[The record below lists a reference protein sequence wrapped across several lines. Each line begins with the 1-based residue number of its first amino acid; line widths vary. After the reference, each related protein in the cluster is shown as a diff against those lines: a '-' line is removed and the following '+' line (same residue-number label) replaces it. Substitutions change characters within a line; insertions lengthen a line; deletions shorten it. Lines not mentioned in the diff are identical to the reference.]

1 MKYVSLHHH
10 STFSFLDGYALPET
24 HVRRAAE
31 LEMAALA
38 LTEHGNISSHVQLER
53 AANAEGIKPIF
64 GCELYT
70 GPIESDRRRQRKN
83 HLTVLAQTEQ
93 GYKNLLRL
101 VSRGWAEGFYY
112 EPTVSGALLAEHSEG
127 LVVLSGCQGSLLATS
142 LVGGKNVAPEDASYE
157 RCKKVARRFHSSLG
171 DSFYLEVQAF
181 PELAAAC
188 EINQA
193 YERLSKELNIPLVAT
208 GDVHYTRPN
217 ENEMQQILHNVRGGN
232 KQTLEDQ
239 ARNWGY
245 DVPLS
250 PPASDKV
257 MYRRLRATGMSHK
270 AAQQAIANS
279 AEIAERCTVVLPKME
294 QLRYPGEE
302 PGPVLWR
309 KWIND
314 GWYYRGINRKPNIQE
329 YRARLRYEMEII
341 EGKDFIDYFL
351 VVSDLV
357 KFAKDKGIPVGP
369 ARGSAAA
376 SLVCYLL
383 RITEVDPLLFPNLVF
398 ERFIDTT
405 REDLPD
411 VDLDFDDDRR
421 GEIWDYAAS
430 KYGRES
436 VGSIGTFTKYKSKNS
451 LDDVARVYRIPAYE
465 IDTVK
470 ELLIERTSGDLRA
483 SATIEDTV
491 ENFEAAKAVFEKYP
505 ELRKAMDIEGNYRGM
520 GIHAAGLVISSGKL
534 NDACAVY
541 TRESNGEKVEVI
553 SADKYDSEY
562 LNILKIDALGLSTM
576 GFLRLALEMI
586 GMTLEELY
594 ALPLDDPETIRGFQ
608 ENDVIS
614 IFQFD
619 GRAMRTINGA
629 LRPDNFDE
637 IADVCALARPGPLH
651 NGASAEYIDV
661 KQGKKEPK
669 RFHPLLDDITKNTNY
684 QIVYQEQILR
694 IVMEIGGFDWT
705 HAAYIRKIISKKL
718 GEQEFNRQWERFWA
732 GAQQRG
738 VDEESARSI
747 WNSCI
752 TAGSYAFNNAHTVS
766 YGMIA
771 YWCMWI
777 KRHHPQ
783 AFYVAALTKFGE
795 KRKNMM
801 SRSRSSERGEKK
813 SLEILQDAVK
823 HGMVVLPPDPAH
835 SDVDWK
841 PWGDNG
847 LLAGFRQIH
856 GIGETMAEKFI
867 EYRKDHKVTSWA
879 SLTEIKGVGPKTIER
894 ITEFVN
900 KEDPF
905 DIHKLHRIL
914 EGVRAEI
921 RSGELGKLPIPT
933 HTSLQVPYERGEDTE
948 VVWIGKIIHRNLR
961 DLFEVHFSRTG
972 ETLDPETV
980 SQPELNEWVVMLGQD
995 EEDIITIACVRWL
1008 YPKFRQGI
1016 WKIRLDEDVVLVKGV
1031 KRGFQSRRAIY
1042 ITDFWVIQP

>member
-31 LEMAALA
+31 LDMSALA

-70 GPIESDRRRQRKN
+70 GPIEDDRRRQRKN
-83 HLTVLAQTEQ
+83 HLTVLAETPD

-101 VSRGWAEGFYY
+101 VSRGWSEGFYY
-112 EPTVSGALLAEHSEG
+112 EPTVSGALLAEHAEG

-142 LVGGKNVAPEDASYE
+142 LRGGKNVAPEDASLE
-157 RCKKVARRFHSSLG
+157 RARRGAQRFKRTLG

-181 PELAAAC
+181 PELEAAC

-193 YERLSKELNIPLVAT
+193 YEQLSKELDIPLVAT

-250 PPASDKV
+250 PPVSDRA
-257 MYRRLRATGMSHK
+257 MYKRLRATGMSHRATL
-270 AAQQAIANS
+270 AAISNS
-279 AEIAERCTVVLPKME
+279 AEIAERCTVTLPKME
-294 QLRYPGEE
+294 PLRYPGEQ

-309 KWIND
+309 KWIED
-314 GWYYRGINRKPNIQE
+314 GWYYRKINKLPPARRQQ
-329 YRARLRYEMEII
+329 YRDRLKYEMEII
-341 EGKDFIDYFL
+341 EGKDFLDYFL

-383 RITEVDPLLFPNLVF
+383 RITEVDPMLFPNLVF

-421 GEIWDYAAS
+421 GEIWDYAAA
-430 KYGRES
+430 KYGADS

-465 IDTVK
+465 VETVK
-470 ELLIERTSGDLRA
+470 ELLIERSSGDLRA

-491 ENFEAAKAVFEKYP
+491 EHFEAAAAVFSKYP
-505 ELRKAMDIEGNYRGM
+505 DLAKAMRIEGNYRGM

-541 TRESNGEKVEVI
+541 TREDKGTGEKTEVI

-576 GFLRLALEMI
+576 GFLRLALDMI
-586 GMTLEELY
+586 GMSLEELY

-608 ENDVIS
+608 ENDVIG

-619 GRAMRTINGA
+619 GRAMRTVNGE
-629 LRPDNFDE
+629 LKPDNFDE

-661 KQGKKEPK
+661 KQGKKEAQ
-669 RFHPLLDDITKNTNY
+669 RFHPLLDDITKHTNY

-705 HAAYIRKIISKKL
+705 HAAYIRKIISRKL
-718 GEQEFNRQWERFWA
+718 GEQEFNRQWERFWQ
-732 GAQQRG
+732 GASERG
-738 VDEESARSI
+738 VDEESARRI

-795 KRKNMM
+795 KKKLT
-801 SRSRSSERGEKK
+801 GEKK
-813 SLEILQDAVK
+813 QLELLQDALK
-823 HGMVVLPPDPAH
+823 HGMRVLPPDVKR
-835 SDVDWK
+835 SEMDWK
-841 PWGDNG
+841 AVGKDG

-856 GIGETMAEKFI
+856 GIGETMAEKI
-867 EYRKDHKVTSWA
+867 LEYRATEGVSRWGN
-879 SLTEIKGVGPKTIER
+879 LTEIKGVGPKTIAK
-894 ITEFVN
+894 IQEFVN

-905 DIHKLHRIL
+905 EVLKLHRIL
-914 EGVRAEI
+914 EGVRDEI
-921 RSGELGKLPIPT
+921 RSGVLGRLPVPT
-933 HTSLQVPYERGEDTE
+933 HNSVEVPYARGEDTE
-948 VVWIGKIIHRNLR
+948 VVWIGKIVHRNLR

-972 ETLDPETV
+972 ETLDPEEV
-980 SQPELNEWVVMLGQD
+980 KHPELNEWVVMLGQD
-995 EEDIITIACVRWL
+995 EEDLLTITVDRWK
-1008 YPKFRQGI
+1008 YPRFRKAL
-1016 WKIRLDEDVVLVKGV
+1016 WSLKLDDDVVLIRGV

-1042 ITDFWVIQP
+1042 VSDLWVIRP